1 MSKLVSVIILSYN
14 HVGFIENTIKSVLNQ
29 SYKNIEIIVID
40 DGSTD
45 DSVVFL
51 QKLRKEIEFKLVC
64 KENGG
69 VVSAINV
76 GIQEANGDYIVL
88 HACDDISL
96 PNRFANQ
103 IEMFSRYPEASF
115 ISSNINLVNKEGI
128 YQKELLKRKK
138 EKVIN
143 LDDAILGADISS
155 VGCIYN
161 AKHLKYIVLD
171 EAYIAEDPQIHLLL
185 LAKFKYAIV
194 DYDEPVLNYYLNP
207 KGLMNTTFKQ
217 LTLQNL
223 QLLKDYKDNKN
234 FKKAYARVQLT
245 YLSLLSETSN
255 KQAFNYLYKNINLI
269 SERGIHR
276 VMIKIFLPK
285 KTHFLFKNNRN

>member
-1 MSKLVSVIILSYN
+1 MTGLVSVIILSYN
-14 HVGFIENTIKSVLNQ
+14 HVGFIENTIKSILNQ
-29 SYKNIEIIVID
+29 SYKHIEIIVID

-96 PNRFANQ
+96 PNRVTNQ
-103 IEMFSRYPEASF
+103 IEVFLRYPEASF
-115 ISSNINLVNKEGI
+115 ISSNINLVNKEGV

-138 EKVIN
+138 EKIIN
-143 LDDAILGADISS
+143 LDDAMLGADISS
-155 VGCIYN
+155 VGCMYN
-161 AKHLKYIVLD
+161 AKHLKSIVLD

-185 LAKFKYAIV
+185 LSKFKYAIV
-194 DYDEPVLNYYLNP
+194 DYGEPVLNYYLNP
-207 KGLMNTTFKQ
+207 KGLMNTKIIE
-217 LTLQNL
+217 LTLQHMDLL
-223 QLLKDYKDNKN
+223 QAYKENRN
-234 FKKAYARVQLT
+234 FIKSYSRVEIS
-245 YLSLLSETSN
+245 YLSVLAETSKKEVFIYLSKN
-255 KQAFNYLYKNINLI
+255 LKLIHQFGFN
-269 SERGIHR
+269 R
-276 VMIKIFLPK
+276 VFIKLVLPK
-285 KTHFLFKNNRN
+285 FMHSIFKHNRG

>member
-96 PNRFANQ
+96 PNRVANQ
-103 IEMFSRYPEASF
+103 IEVFLRYPEASF

-138 EKVIN
+138 EKIIN

-155 VGCIYN
+155 VGCMYN

-185 LAKFKYAIV
+185 LSKFKYAIV
-194 DYDEPVLNYYLNP
+194 DYGEPVLNYYLNP

-234 FKKAYARVQLT
+234 FKKAYARVQLS
-245 YLSLLSETSN
+245 YLSFLSETSN

-269 SERGIHR
+269 SERGINR

-285 KTHFLFKNNRN
+285 KIHFLFKNSRV

>member
-14 HVGFIENTIKSVLNQ
+14 HVGFIENTIRSILNQ

-96 PNRFANQ
+96 PNRVANQ
-103 IEMFSRYPEASF
+103 IEVFLRYPEASF
-115 ISSNINLVNKEGI
+115 ISSNINLVNKEGV

-138 EKVIN
+138 EKIIN

-155 VGCIYN
+155 VGCMYN
-161 AKHLKYIVLD
+161 AKHLKFIVLD
-171 EAYIAEDPQIHLLL
+171 ETYIAEDPQIHLLL
-185 LAKFKYAIV
+185 LSKFKYAIV
-194 DYDEPVLNYYLNP
+194 DYGEPVLNYYLNP
-207 KGLMNTTFKQ
+207 KGLMNTKIEK
-217 LTLQNL
+217 
-223 QLLKDYKDNKN
+223 LLIQHVKLLRSYKENKN
-234 FKKAYARVQLT
+234 FQRAYRRVKLS
-245 YLSLLSETSN
+245 YLSIVTERSKKEAIIYLS
-255 KQAFNYLYKNINLI
+255 KNITLI
-269 SERGIHR
+269 KEDGFNR
-276 VMIKIFLPK
+276 VFIKTLIPSK
-285 KTHFLFKNNRN
+285 VHFLFKNNRL

>member
-14 HVGFIENTIKSVLNQ
+14 HVGFIENTIRSILNQ

-96 PNRFANQ
+96 PNRVANQ
-103 IEMFSRYPEASF
+103 IEVFLRYPEASF

-138 EKVIN
+138 EKIIN

-155 VGCIYN
+155 VGCMYN

-185 LAKFKYAIV
+185 LSKFKYAIV
-194 DYDEPVLNYYLNP
+194 DYGEPVLNYYLNP
-207 KGLMNTTFKQ
+207 KGLMNTKFKQ

-223 QLLKDYKDNKN
+223 QLLKNYKDNKN
-234 FKKAYARVQLT
+234 FKKAYARVQLS

-269 SERGIHR
+269 RERGINR

-285 KTHFLFKNNRN
+285 KIHFLFKNSRV

>member
-14 HVGFIENTIKSVLNQ
+14 HVGFIENTIRSILNQ

-45 DSVVFL
+45 DSVVLL

-96 PNRFANQ
+96 PNRVANQ
-103 IEMFSRYPEASF
+103 IEVFLRYPEASF

-138 EKVIN
+138 EKIIN

-155 VGCIYN
+155 VGCMYN

-185 LAKFKYAIV
+185 LSKFKYAIV
-194 DYDEPVLNYYLNP
+194 DYGEPVLNYYLNP
-207 KGLMNTTFKQ
+207 KGLMNTKFKQ

-223 QLLKDYKDNKN
+223 QLLKNYKDNKN
-234 FKKAYARVQLT
+234 FKKAYARVQLS

-269 SERGIHR
+269 RERGINR

-285 KTHFLFKNNRN
+285 KIHFLFKNSRV

>member
-1 MSKLVSVIILSYN
+1 MTGLVSVIILSYN
-14 HVGFIENTIKSVLNQ
+14 HVGFIENTIKSILNQ

-69 VVSAINV
+69 VVSAINF

-96 PNRFANQ
+96 PNRVTNQ
-103 IEMFSRYPEASF
+103 IEVFLRYPETSF

-128 YQKELLKRKK
+128 YQTELLKRKK
-138 EKVIN
+138 EKIIN
-143 LDDAILGADISS
+143 IDDAILGADISS
-155 VGCIYN
+155 VGCMYN
-161 AKHLKYIVLD
+161 AKHLKSIVLD
-171 EAYIAEDPQIHLLL
+171 ESYIAEDPQIHLLL
-185 LAKFKYAIV
+185 LSKFKYAIV
-194 DYDEPVLNYYLNP
+194 DYGEPILNYYLNP
-207 KGLMNTTFKQ
+207 KGLMNTKFEQ

-223 QLLKDYKDNKN
+223 RLLKNYKDNKN
-234 FKKAYARVQLT
+234 FKKAYTRVQLS

-269 SERGIHR
+269 SERGINR

-285 KTHFLFKNNRN
+285 KIHYFFKKNRV

>member
-14 HVGFIENTIKSVLNQ
+14 HVGFIENTIRSILNQ

-45 DSVVFL
+45 DSVVLL

-96 PNRFANQ
+96 PNRVANQ
-103 IEMFSRYPEASF
+103 IEVFLRYPEASF

-138 EKVIN
+138 EKIIN

-155 VGCIYN
+155 VGCMYN

-185 LAKFKYAIV
+185 LSKFKYAIV
-194 DYDEPVLNYYLNP
+194 DYGEPVLNYYLNP
-207 KGLMNTTFKQ
+207 KGLMNTKFKQ

-223 QLLKDYKDNKN
+223 QLLKNYKDNKN
-234 FKKAYARVQLT
+234 FKKAYARVQLS

-255 KQAFNYLYKNINLI
+255 KQAFNYLYKNIDLI